1 MNKKTNTID
10 NNKESKVSTSK
21 KTKSSTTKKLSSKKT
36 TNKKTT
42 TTKAT
47 QKDIENTAEPKEIID
62 VRPIQEI
69 EQQQTIKNSD
79 DSEQISNLE
88 NNKST
93 VTSETPE
100 NTIIEQPKN
109 KQEAKV
115 PTLPDITINNII
127 ELSQAPLRS
136 IILTD
141 QQIQSLTLDEIK
153 KRHSFLQHT
162 LTNVLD
168 YDVVI
173 SDTNIWIELL
183 LGHTSSHSDPR
194 YNARLQFERQLE
206 FISKLTKYRGGRFM
220 MLSETYEEIDRFA
233 TMLDPTDYR
242 EADFTDNQV
251 CLNTAARLA
260 KRLILSQQR
269 ENRLRIDNI
278 SAESHHASFA
288 DPAIIRS
295 VVDLFATGKKVLV
308 LTNDTSVA
316 IRSIGICDDLQ
327 RHNNISD
334 DIWNEKYAP
343 LRPMVFTFDDLKL
356 LDFYTRQYHYIQMA
370 SGQPWMSEISHTM
383 NRQAV
388 EPLTLWLDA
397 FRPGDKHRSDNLFT
411 ESEQKQMTQK
421 QQQKQQRT
429 SSSGQQKKIADRTNT
444 TPTEDKKEENATEKV
459 SEQPKE
465 TNVADNTKKELQ
477 KSKKAQRRKPQ
488 SKKQEKNEEK
498 TA

>member
-1 MNKKTNTID
+1 
-10 NNKESKVSTSK
+10 
-21 KTKSSTTKKLSSKKT
+21 
-36 TNKKTT
+36 
-42 TTKAT
+42 
-47 QKDIENTAEPKEIID
+47 
-62 VRPIQEI
+62 
-69 EQQQTIKNSD
+69 
-79 DSEQISNLE
+79 
-88 NNKST
+88 
-93 VTSETPE
+93 
-100 NTIIEQPKN
+100 
-109 KQEAKV
+109 
-115 PTLPDITINNII
+115 
-127 ELSQAPLRS
+127 
-136 IILTD
+136 
-141 QQIQSLTLDEIK
+141 
-153 KRHSFLQHT
+153 
-162 LTNVLD
+162 
-168 YDVVI
+168 
-173 SDTNIWIELL
+173 
-183 LGHTSSHSDPR
+183 
-194 YNARLQFERQLE
+194 
-206 FISKLTKYRGGRFM
+206 M